1 MSVSCGDDSC
11 SDRLEAM
18 AMRCCTGYGGV
29 VAVVLVSVVVVVVG
43 GDLRLTHFLHL
54 RAKSL

>member
-1 MSVSCGDDSC
+1 
-11 SDRLEAM
+11 M

>member
-1 MSVSCGDDSC
+1 
-11 SDRLEAM
+11 M

-29 VAVVLVSVVVVVVG
+29 VAVVLVSVVVVVG